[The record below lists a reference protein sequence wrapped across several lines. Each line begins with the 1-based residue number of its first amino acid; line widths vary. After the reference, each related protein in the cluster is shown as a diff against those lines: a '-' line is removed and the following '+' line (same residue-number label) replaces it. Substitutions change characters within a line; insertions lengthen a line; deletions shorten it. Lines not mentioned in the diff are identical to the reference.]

1 MTTFLKIA
9 GAAAAASAAMA
20 FLAPPAPAAAQET
33 GCSYGSGGDNAST
46 ICWIDMGGFDMA
58 TAMSAAGQPMT
69 IELNADYTMSFT
81 FKYTAGAN
89 GYRVIKAVPFPTY
102 SKAPI
107 GNTAYTGTSGS
118 PALYQQVDAGTGA
131 SGDLGTLTIEDLVV
145 TGPSGRALGG
155 YGIVMADAETT
166 NRGEGLT
173 FASDETIDQLGVA
186 DMPGAEPACGGELS
200 GLGTTSVTCRGNT
213 AGGLAVQE
221 ILLYADS
228 PTTASIGFLDRTAN
242 AVQGVAF
249 GLLTAK
255 VALTKEIED
264 RTSASDSFAL
274 SITDADGNSI
284 GEASTGD
291 ADTAAIDPVTVVAN
305 RAGREYTFG
314 ETAENATDLASY
326 TQDWSCTNNG
336 AADPGLPSGSGTEQ
350 TVAVNV
356 GDDIACTVTNTG
368 TPPVEPSGGPSEPG
382 APSGGEDGDDGAL
395 PETGSSPVRIGILAA
410 AVVAVGTA
418 GLLMARRAR
427 RTTW

>member
-1 MTTFLKIA
+1 
-9 GAAAAASAAMA
+9 
-20 FLAPPAPAAAQET
+20 
-33 GCSYGSGGDNAST
+33 
-46 ICWIDMGGFDMA
+46 
-58 TAMSAAGQPMT
+58 
-69 IELNADYTMSFT
+69 
-81 FKYTAGAN
+81 
-89 GYRVIKAVPFPTY
+89 
-102 SKAPI
+102 
-107 GNTAYTGTSGS
+107 
-118 PALYQQVDAGTGA
+118 
-131 SGDLGTLTIEDLVV
+131 
-145 TGPSGRALGG
+145 
-155 YGIVMADAETT
+155 
-166 NRGEGLT
+166 
-173 FASDETIDQLGVA
+173 
-186 DMPGAEPACGGELS
+186 
-200 GLGTTSVTCRGNT
+200 
-213 AGGLAVQE
+213 VQE